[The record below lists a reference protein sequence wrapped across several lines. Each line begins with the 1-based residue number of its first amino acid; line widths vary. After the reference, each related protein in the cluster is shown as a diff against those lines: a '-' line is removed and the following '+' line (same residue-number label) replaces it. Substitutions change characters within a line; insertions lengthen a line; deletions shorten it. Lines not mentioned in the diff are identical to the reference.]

1 MSLTLPE
8 GRQPSEAHP
17 GPTRQIRLGP
27 SYQTSCCS
35 NHSAPQPHNMPA
47 LSAKQ
52 LQTRYLCASLSLSYT
67 HTPLPVVQ
75 VRQVTL
81 TPCCRLLELLHVN
94 RAIAIPAYTHTHT
107 QATEPLPSATVVR
120 PSPFV
125 MNRLHSN
132 ELTHQTCQTEP
143 SPPSHHAPSDNTHT
157 HTHRRLVRVA
167 ATPHTV
173 AVGEGA
179 VTRTYVPANSTL
191 AVPILV
197 GLRGRSLTTL
207 LRFDFRFASI
217 CECVQCTRPRSQS
230 APNRH
235 THKQANT
242 KPKLTLRA
250 LSRLWR
256 ISSDRRRG
264 ASSQGLSSVM
274 ARASLATACSHT
286 HTHMYRH
293 T

>member
-1 MSLTLPE
+1 MVRVWLRVAYFARGNTTLRSSSKPNSPDPSWSKLSNKLLL
-8 GRQPSEAHP
+8 QPQCTTATQHA
-17 GPTRQIRLGP
+17 
-27 SYQTSCCS
+27 
-35 NHSAPQPHNMPA
+35 SAV
-47 LSAKQ
+47 SKQ

-157 HTHRRLVRVA
+157 HTQ
-167 ATPHTV
+167 
-173 AVGEGA
+173 AVGEGGCNP
-179 VTRTYVPANSTL
+179 THSSSRRRSRDTYICASKQHIGSADIGWAT
-191 AVPILV
+191 
-197 GLRGRSLTTL
+197 RSL
-207 LRFDFRFASI
+207 FDNA
-217 CECVQCTRPRSQS
+217 V
-230 APNRH
+230 
-235 THKQANT
+235 
-242 KPKLTLRA
+242 A
-250 LSRLWR
+250 L
-256 ISSDRRRG
+256 
-264 ASSQGLSSVM
+264 
-274 ARASLATACSHT
+274 
-286 HTHMYRH
+286 
-293 T
+293 